1 MGSNF
6 NDRPECAVQAFASN
20 SAPFGFHTF
29 EGDQAFSNANVYFE
43 CLKQVLAAHEVWM
56 TRRDGDTW
64 VFVEK
69 IQRDEI
75 SGWRSLKAPE

>member
-6 NDRPECAVQAFASN
+6 NDRPECSVQAFTSN

-29 EGDQAFSNANVYFE
+29 EGDRALSNANEYFE
-43 CLKQVLAAHEVWM
+43 SLKQILEAHEVWM

-64 VFVEK
+64 MFVEK
-69 IQRDEI
+69 IQRDAA
-75 SGWRSLKAPE
+75 GRWRSVKAPE